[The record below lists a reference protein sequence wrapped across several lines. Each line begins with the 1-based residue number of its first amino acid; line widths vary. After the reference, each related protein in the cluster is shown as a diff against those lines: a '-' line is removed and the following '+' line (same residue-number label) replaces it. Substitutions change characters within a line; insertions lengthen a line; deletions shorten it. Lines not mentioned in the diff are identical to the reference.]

1 MDRTLYLKKLDW
13 IFHRFPSV
21 QKSGFAKDAY
31 KPGLEHI
38 QAFDGLLGHPQAR
51 LRTIHVAGT
60 NGKGSVANMLAA
72 SLSAL
77 GYRVGL
83 YTSPHILDFRER
95 MRILDS
101 AAAGCCLAGSPKA
114 SRQAGPQREQ
124 GGNCEIARAEAA
136 SPRLGRLRG
145 EMIVGQGLCRTQPD
159 CGQGSYSRLI
169 SEEEVMAFL
178 EEYEIAFT
186 ELDLSFF
193 EITTGLAFKWFA
205 DSQVDYAVIEV
216 GLGGRL
222 DSTNIITPLISV
234 ITSIGLDHCDLLGDT
249 RAKIAAEKAGI
260 FKPGVPALVSTRDD
274 ETAPVFERV
283 AAQVGAPLYF
293 ADEMYARGDAWREET
308 LAAMDLQGDCQRENL
323 RTVCAALDILRPEAS
338 ERDWNAMRCAIERTA
353 AIADFHG
360 RWEILSRDPLTICD
374 IAHNPPALKGNFG
387 KLDRMLAA
395 GECDDLIIV
404 YGVMADKDLG
414 SILPLMPRRAE
425 YILVEPRSAR
435 SMKIDELYRRMV
447 EYREADASRCYSSI
461 YRGTYP
467 PDPLT
472 PLGASRQQDDCALT
486 PAGTVA
492 TGVRL
497 ALDRAATL
505 SAQGRKPLIYIGGS
519 TFVVAEAVELF

>member
-1 MDRTLYLKKLDW
+1 MDRTLYLQKLDW

-72 SLSAL
+72 AISAL

-95 MRILDS
+95 MRIID
-101 AAAGCCLAGSPKA
+101 
-114 SRQAGPQREQ
+114 
-124 GGNCEIARAEAA
+124 
-136 SPRLGRLRG
+136 
-145 EMIVGQGLCRTQPD
+145 D
-159 CGQGSYSRLI
+159 CGARLI
-169 SEEEVMAFL
+169 SEEEVMSFL
-178 EEYEIAFT
+178 ETYEDDFT
-186 ELDLSFF
+186 TLDLSFF

-205 DSQVDYAVIEV
+205 DQEVDYAVIEV

-234 ITSIGLDHCDLLGDT
+234 VTSIGLDHCDLLGDT

-260 FKPGVPALVSTRDD
+260 FKHGVPALVSTRDD

-293 ADEMYARGDAWREET
+293 ADEMDARGEAWREET

-323 RTVCAALDILRPEAS
+323 RTVCAALKILRPEAS

-353 AIADFHG
+353 EIADFHG
-360 RWEILSRDPLTICD
+360 RWEMLSRNPLIICD

-435 SMKIDELYRRMV
+435 SMKIDELYRRMA
-447 EYREADASRCYSSI
+447 EYRERSLSCETTSAVIEAPNGG
-461 YRGTYP
+461 RGSGGYVP
-467 PDPLT
+467 RRIDKQRAPF
-472 PLGASRQQDDCALT
+472 AARS
-486 PAGTVA
+486 VA
-492 TGVRL
+492 NGVKL
-497 ALDRAATL
+497 ALERAATL

>member
-1 MDRTLYLKKLDW
+1 MDRTLYLQKLDW

-38 QAFDGLLGHPQAR
+38 LSFAELLGHPEAR
-51 LRTIHVAGT
+51 LRAVHVAGT

-72 SLSAL
+72 ALSAL

-145 EMIVGQGLCRTQPD
+145 EMVVGQALCQAADSRSRD
-159 CGQGSYSRLI
+159 SYSKLI
-169 SEEEVMAFL
+169 SEEEVMEFL
-178 EEYEIAFT
+178 EKYENDFT
-186 ELDLSFF
+186 NLDLSFF

-205 DSQVDYAVIEV
+205 DQKVDFAVIEV

-222 DSTNIITPLISV
+222 DSTNIITPLVSV

-260 FKPGVPALVSTRDD
+260 FKPGVPALVSTRDS
-274 ETAPVFERV
+274 ETAPVFEKI
-283 AAQVGAPLYF
+283 AAQVGAPLHF
-293 ADEMYARGDAWREET
+293 ADEMDARGQAWREET

-323 RTVCAALDILRPEAS
+323 RTVCAALEILRPEAG
-338 ERDWNAMRCAIERTA
+338 EQDWNAMRCAIERTA

-360 RWEILSRDPLTICD
+360 RWEVLSRDPLTICD
-374 IAHNPPALKGNFG
+374 IAHNPPALKVNFG
-387 KLDRMLAA
+387 KLDRMLAT
-395 GECDDLIIV
+395 GECDALIIV
-404 YGVMADKDLG
+404 YGVMADKDLS
-414 SILPLMPRRAE
+414 SILPLMPRQAE
-425 YILVEPRSAR
+425 YVLVEPRSTR
-435 SMKIDELYRRMV
+435 SMKIDELYRRV
-447 EYREADASRCYSSI
+447 SDNLADRRI
-461 YRGTYP
+461 
-467 PDPLT
+467 
-472 PLGASRQQDDCALT
+472 T
-486 PAGTVA
+486 PAGDVQ
-492 TGVRL
+492 TGVKL
-497 ALDRAATL
+497 ALERAATL

-519 TFVVAEAVELF
+519 TFVVAEAVGLFT

>member
-1 MDRTLYLKKLDW
+1 MDRTLYLQKLDW

-72 SLSAL
+72 AISAL

-95 MRILDS
+95 MRIIDGCG
-101 AAAGCCLAGSPKA
+101 AA
-114 SRQAGPQREQ
+114 
-124 GGNCEIARAEAA
+124 
-136 SPRLGRLRG
+136 
-145 EMIVGQGLCRTQPD
+145 
-159 CGQGSYSRLI
+159 LI

-178 EEYEIAFT
+178 EEYEKAFT
-186 ELDLSFF
+186 DLDLSFF

-205 DSQVDYAVIEV
+205 DQEVDYAVIEV

-234 ITSIGLDHCDLLGDT
+234 VTSIGLDHCDLLGDT

-260 FKPGVPALVSTRDD
+260 FNHGVPALVSTRDD

-293 ADEMYARGDAWREET
+293 ADEMDACGEAWREET

-323 RTVCAALDILRPEAS
+323 RTVCAALKILRPEAS

-353 AIADFHG
+353 EIADFHG
-360 RWEILSRDPLTICD
+360 RWEMLSRNPLTICD

-425 YILVEPRSAR
+425 YILVEPRSTR

-447 EYREADASRCYSSI
+447 EFREADASRSLSLSKC
-461 YRGTYP
+461 REVPGRL
-467 PDPLT
+467 DRL
-472 PLGASRQQDDCALT
+472 DDRKLT
-486 PAGTVA
+486 PAGDVHS
-492 TGVRL
+492 GVKL
-497 ALDRAATL
+497 ALNRAAEL

>member
-38 QAFDGLLGHPQAR
+38 QAFAGLLGHPEAR

-101 AAAGCCLAGSPKA
+101 AAAGCCPAEDLPRCALHPD
-114 SRQAGPQREQ
+114 SRF
-124 GGNCEIARAEAA
+124 ARATRSQAA
-136 SPRLGRLRG
+136 G
-145 EMIVGQGLCRTQPD
+145 GQGLCRTQPD
-159 CGQGSYSRLI
+159 CGARLI
-169 SEEEVMAFL
+169 SEEEVMDFL
-178 EEYEIAFT
+178 EKYEDEFVN
-186 ELDLSFF
+186 LDLSFF

-205 DSQVDYAVIEV
+205 DSQVDFAVIEV

-222 DSTNIITPLISV
+222 DSTNIITPMISV
-234 ITSIGLDHCDLLGDT
+234 VTSIGLDHCDLLGDT

-260 FKPGVPALVSTRDD
+260 FKHGVPALVSTRDD

-293 ADEMYARGDAWREET
+293 ADEMDARGEAWREET

-323 RTVCAALDILRPEAS
+323 RTVCAALEILRPEAS
-338 ERDWNAMRCAIERTA
+338 EQDWNAMRCAIERTA

-360 RWEILSRDPLTICD
+360 RWEVLSRDPLTICD

-447 EYREADASRCYSSI
+447 EFREVPGRLDR
-461 YRGTYP
+461 
-467 PDPLT
+467 L
-472 PLGASRQQDDCALT
+472 DDRTLT
-486 PAGTVA
+486 PAGDVQ
-492 TGVRL
+492 TGVKL
-497 ALDRAATL
+497 AMDRAATL